1 MSAGPR
7 QTANTK
13 DSPATASG
21 LHVIRTTLT
30 AAASL
35 AIAHALALPEPY
47 WATISTIVAVQSSL
61 VASWNLSW
69 RRFAGTALGAA
80 MGAGLGLLF
89 APSGWLFSLAMFV
102 AGVVCL
108 LIRLDRAAYRFAS
121 ITLAIVI
128 LASHGQRAW
137 ITAGHRFIEVAIGIA
152 IGLVAT
158 AVWPERADK
167 SLHDPLKPSRP

>member
-1 MSAGPR
+1 MSTGPR

-13 DSPATASG
+13 DSPAATSA
-21 LHVIRTTLT
+21 LHVIRTTLA

-80 MGAGLGLLF
+80 MGAALGLLF
-89 APSGWLFSLAMFV
+89 AHRKPRKTSPSMRVPAL
-102 AGVVCL
+102 
-108 LIRLDRAAYRFAS
+108 
-121 ITLAIVI
+121 
-128 LASHGQRAW
+128 
-137 ITAGHRFIEVAIGIA
+137 
-152 IGLVAT
+152 
-158 AVWPERADK
+158 
-167 SLHDPLKPSRP
+167 

>member
-1 MSAGPR
+1 MSAM
-7 QTANTK
+7 
-13 DSPATASG
+13 
-21 LHVIRTTLT
+21 HVIRTTLA

-80 MGAGLGLLF
+80 MSAALALLF
-89 APSGWLFSLAMFV
+89 APSGWLFSLAMFA

-158 AVWPERADK
+158 AVWPERSDSSSPHA
-167 SLHDPLKPSRP
+167 SSP